1 MDDLARIEPKH
12 QREILELKAEIE
24 GAEAKYNEAMAN
36 ASKETDPAKKAQFI
50 AIAQAAERTIKQA
63 KQKLIRNPL
72 SKYIEY
78 SNLMNYVSDL
88 EKLMKGNL
96 PSAPPKVPSPNPGG
110 SSSGGGGSGGG
121 GNSDNGQNP

>member
-1 MDDLARIEPKH
+1 LQGIEPKH
-12 QREILELKAEIE
+12 QIEVLQLEAEIR
-24 GAEAKYNEAMAN
+24 GAETKFNEAMAN
-36 ASKETDPAKKAQFI
+36 AAKETDPAKKAQFI
-50 AIAQAAERTIKQA
+50 ATAQAAERTIKQA

-96 PSAPPKVPSPNPGG
+96 PSTPPKVPKNNPNPGG
-110 SSSGGGGSGGG
+110 SGSGGGGSGGG
-121 GNSDNGQNP
+121 NNPDDGQSP